1 MPEIFLVNHEE
12 AFCLQHRKSY
22 SIHGDD
28 DACPYSRELHGGI
41 LMNWF
46 KAERRRIFAG
56 LVLMLACCV
65 PAGAQEQH
73 RGFYTPAAADTVH
86 AVAAEHGMVVAQEKM
101 AAQIGADVLRR
112 GGNAV
117 DAAVATGFAM
127 AVTYPRAGNIGGGGF
142 MIVHSAERREDV
154 AIDYRE
160 TAPAATTPEI
170 FLGPDGKPDIAKS
183 RPSALG
189 IGVPGTVAGLA
200 LALEKYGSGNFTL
213 AELIKPGIALAR
225 DGTEIADDGAD
236 TLPDWHRRLA
246 RWPSSAKIF
255 SRADGSSLREGD
267 KLVQT
272 DLAATLSA
280 IAEQGPRGFYLGPV
294 AERLVK
300 AVGDAGGIMTLDDL
314 KSYRAVI
321 RAPVRGSYRGYDV
334 ISMPQPSSGGVVLLE
349 TLNILEGFPM
359 GKMKQGS
366 APSLHVM
373 IEAMKRA
380 YADRARYL
388 GDPAFVKAPV
398 ATLIAKDYAAQ
409 QRAGIDLDRAT
420 PWTDA
425 LSATPPREGSNTTH
439 FSVVDSHGNA
449 VSNTYTLNFSYGV
462 GLVADG
468 TGVLLNN
475 ELDDFTAAP
484 GAANAYG
491 LVGFEANLPGAGKRP
506 LSSMSPTIVL
516 KDGKPVLVT
525 GSPGGSRIISTVL
538 QVIVNVLDYGMDVA
552 AAVAAPRL
560 HHQWLPDEVRI
571 ERGFADETIAALKT
585 KGHHVAEPLGQTS
598 ANSIAVTANGLLG
611 APDPRTRGAEA
622 AGQ

>member
-1 MPEIFLVNHEE
+1 MSFLT
-12 AFCLQHRKSY
+12 
-22 SIHGDD
+22 
-28 DACPYSRELHGGI
+28 
-41 LMNWF
+41 
-46 KAERRRIFAG
+46 ERRRISAAIL
-56 LVLMLACCV
+56 LVVAYCA
-65 PAGAQEQH
+65 PAAAQEQH
-73 RGFYTPAAADTVH
+73 RGSYAPPGADAIH
-86 AVAAEHGMVVAQEKM
+86 AVAAEHGMVVAQEKI
-101 AAQIGADVLRR
+101 AARLGADVLRR

-142 MIVHSAERREDV
+142 MVIHSADRHADV

-160 TAPAATTPEI
+160 TAPAAMTPDI
-170 FLGPDGKPDIAKS
+170 FLGADGKPDIAKS
-183 RPSALG
+183 RDSALG
-189 IGVPGTVAGLA
+189 IGVPGTVAGLT
-200 LALEKYGSGNFTL
+200 LALERYGSGKFTL
-213 AELIKPGIALAR
+213 ADLLKPAIDLAR
-225 DGTEIADDGAD
+225 DGFVVTDDSAD

-246 RWPSSAKIF
+246 RWPASAKIF
-255 SRADGSSLREGD
+255 SRADGTSLREGD
-267 KLVQT
+267 TLVQA
-272 DLAATLSA
+272 DLATTLQA
-280 IAEQGPRGFYLGPV
+280 IAAQGARGFYQGPV
-294 AERLVK
+294 AEKLAAGIR
-300 AVGDAGGIMTLDDL
+300 DAGGIMTTEDL
-314 KSYRAVI
+314 KSYQAIV
-321 RAPVRGSYRGYDV
+321 RAPVRGSYRGHDIV
-334 ISMPQPSSGGVVLLE
+334 SMPQPSSGGVVLLE
-349 TLNILEGFPM
+349 ALNILEGFPM
-359 GKMKQGS
+359 GDMKQGS

-373 IEAMKRA
+373 IEAMKRG

-388 GDPAFVKAPV
+388 GDPAFINAPI
-398 ATLIAKDYAAQ
+398 ATLISKDYAGR
-409 QRAGIDLDRAT
+409 QRASIDLDRAT

-439 FSVVDSHGNA
+439 FSVVDGSGNA

-462 GLVADG
+462 GLVAEG

-484 GAANAYG
+484 GAPNAFG
-491 LVGFEANLPGAGKRP
+491 LVGFEANLPGPGKRP

-571 ERGFADETIAALKT
+571 ERGFADETLAALSA
-585 KGHHVAEPLGQTS
+585 KGHRLVESSGYSS
-598 ANSIAVTANGLLG
+598 ANSIAATANGWLG

>member
-1 MPEIFLVNHEE
+1 MTFLAVKRHQIFEIF
-12 AFCLQHRKSY
+12 
-22 SIHGDD
+22 
-28 DACPYSRELHGGI
+28 ACIAL
-41 LMNWF
+41 
-46 KAERRRIFAG
+46 IFACS
-56 LVLMLACCV
+56 L
-65 PAGAQEQH
+65 PAGAQEQ
-73 RGFYTPAAADTVH
+73 RRALYTPPAADAVH
-86 AVAAEHGMVVAQEKM
+86 AVAAEHGMVVAQEKI
-101 AAQIGADVLRR
+101 AAQIGTDVLKH

-142 MIVHSAERREDV
+142 MVIHSQDRHEDV

-170 FLGPDGKPDIAKS
+170 FLGADGKPDIAKS
-183 RPSALG
+183 RDSALG

-200 LALEKYGSGNFTL
+200 VALDKYGSGKFTL
-213 AELIKPGIALAR
+213 ADLVKPAIALAK
-225 DGTEIADDGAD
+225 DGTDITDDLAD

-255 SRADGSSLREGD
+255 SRADGTSLREGD
-267 KLVQT
+267 RLVQT

-280 IAEQGPRGFYLGPV
+280 IAEQGARGFYEGPV
-294 AERLVK
+294 AENLVK
-300 AVGDAGGIMTLDDL
+300 AIGDAGGTMTLDDL
-314 KSYRAVI
+314 KSYQPVI
-321 RAPVRGSYRGYDV
+321 RAPVRGTYRGYDIV
-334 ISMPQPSSGGVVLLE
+334 AMPAPSSGGIVLLE
-349 TLNILEGFPM
+349 TLNMLEGFPM
-359 GKMKQGS
+359 REMKQGS

-388 GDPAFVKAPV
+388 GDPAFVKAPI
-398 ATLIAKDYAAQ
+398 ATLIAKDYAAR
-409 QRAGIDLDRAT
+409 QRAGIDPDHAT

-425 LSATPPREGSNTTH
+425 LSATPPREGDNTTH
-439 FSVVDSHGNA
+439 FSIVDSRGNA
-449 VSNTYTLNFSYGV
+449 VSNTYTLNYSYGV
-462 GLVADG
+462 GLIAEG

-484 GAANAYG
+484 GASNAYG
-491 LVGFEANLPGAGKRP
+491 LVGFEANLPGPGKRP

-525 GSPGGSRIISTVL
+525 GSPGGSRIISAVL
-538 QVIVNVLDYGMDVA
+538 QVIVDVLDYDMDVA
-552 AAVAAPRL
+552 AAVAAPRV
-560 HHQWLPDEVRI
+560 HHQWLPDEVRV
-571 ERGFADETIAALKT
+571 ERGFPDDTLAALRA
-585 KGHHVAEPLGQTS
+585 KGHRVVEPLSLTS
-598 ANSIAVTANGLLG
+598 ANSIAVTEKGLLG